1 MSKAALSA
9 LTRSIVID
17 FGTYGIRANNIVPG
31 YIQTEMTRAS
41 YIDKYQHQGGSREN
55 SDRWGVP
62 SDLIGPAIF

>member
-9 LTRSIVID
+9 LTRIAID

-41 YIDKYQHQGGSREN
+41 YIDKYQHQRRKQRTIL
-55 SDRWGVP
+55 DRWAYPV
-62 SDLIGPAIF
+62 I